1 MRITA
6 IVSGILIAS
15 SLTAAQG
22 IVEDVRAKLGRGD
35 FAGAAASIQAYR
47 HTRGTT
53 PDAMEAMSWMARVE
67 LSKGDRAAAEKWAL
81 DTYQLA
87 VAETKKHPLN
97 SDPNAPLALAL
108 GAAIEV
114 EGNVKEQQQH
124 AAGVAYLR
132 QQLELFSR
140 TSIGDR
146 IQKNVNLLSLVG
158 NPAPALRGATIPK
171 GKVAL
176 LFFWAHWCPDCKA
189 EADILRKLKAEFA
202 QSGLVLITP
211 TQHYGYAANGEDASP
226 EAETRYIDQVR
237 QHYYAGVVNTPLLV
251 NEENFL
257 TYGAST
263 TPTLVLVDRKG
274 IVRMYHPGALS
285 YQDLRSAIRAAL

>member
-1 MRITA
+1 MRFSA
-6 IVSGILIAS
+6 LAFGILIAS
-15 SLTAAQG
+15 SLTAAPG
-22 IVEDVRAKLGRGD
+22 IVEEVRTKLGRGD
-35 FAGAAASIQAYR
+35 FAGASAAIQTYR
-47 HTRGTT
+47 RAHGTT
-53 PDAMEAMSWMARVE
+53 PEAMEAMSWVARVE
-67 LSKGDRAAAEKWAL
+67 LAKGDRAAAEKWAL
-81 DTYQLA
+81 DTYQLS

-97 SDPNAPLALAL
+97 DDPNAPLALAL

-114 EGNVKEQQQH
+114 EGNVKEQNQH
-124 AAGVAYLR
+124 AAGVSYLR
-132 QQLELFSR
+132 QQLQLFSR

-158 NPAPALRGATIPK
+158 NPAPALHGATIPN

-189 EADILRKLKAEFA
+189 EADVLRKLKTEFA
-202 QSGLVLITP
+202 PSGLVLMTP
-211 TQHYGYAANGEDASP
+211 TQHYGYAAGGEDATP
-226 EAETRYIDQVR
+226 EAETHYIEEVR
-237 QHYYAGVVNTPLLV
+237 QRYYAGVVNTPLLV

-285 YQDLRSAIRAAL
+285 YQDLRSAIRSAL

>member
-1 MRITA
+1 MRFTA
-6 IVSGILIAS
+6 IVFGILIAS
-15 SLTAAQG
+15 SLTAALG

-35 FAGAAASIQAYR
+35 FAGASASIQVYR
-47 HTRGTT
+47 RAHGTT
-53 PDAMEAMSWMARVE
+53 PEAMEAMSWVARIE
-67 LSKGDRAAAEKWAL
+67 LAKGDRLSAEKWAL

-87 VAETKKHPLN
+87 VAETKQHPLN
-97 SDPNAPLALAL
+97 NDPNAPLALAL

-132 QQLELFSR
+132 QQLQLFSR

-158 NPAPALRGATIPK
+158 NPAPPLRGATIPK

-189 EADILRKLKAEFA
+189 EADVLRKLKTEFTS
-202 QSGLVLITP
+202 SGLILITP
-211 TQHYGYAANGEDASP
+211 TQHYGYAAGGEDASP
-226 EAETRYIDQVR
+226 EAETRYIEQVR

-263 TPTLVLVDRKG
+263 TPTLVLVDRNG

-285 YQDLRSAIRAAL
+285 YQDLRSAIRSAL